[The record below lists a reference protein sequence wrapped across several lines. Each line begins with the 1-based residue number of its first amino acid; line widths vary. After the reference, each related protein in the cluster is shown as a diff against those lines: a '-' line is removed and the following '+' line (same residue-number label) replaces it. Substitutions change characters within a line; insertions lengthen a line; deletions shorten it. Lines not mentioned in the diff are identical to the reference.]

1 MDQWG
6 CANASGG
13 VNATVLCDASKRR
26 ICRPRDLYAK
36 GCSKINTSLS
46 DCDAENTY
54 LLRQTF
60 LLFVSAFRFRDI
72 FVGVEQVHQAPL
84 LELDRGAADDAEAL
98 AAHLRR

>member
-60 LLFVSAFRFRDI
+60 LCSCQLSDSETYLS
-72 FVGVEQVHQAPL
+72 VEQVHQAPL

-98 AAHLRR
+98 AAHLRC

>member
-13 VNATVLCDASKRR
+13 VNATVPCDASKRR

-60 LLFVSAFRFRDI
+60 LLIMSPFRFCDI
-72 FVGVEQVHQAPL
+72 FAEQVHQAPL
-84 LELDRGAADDAEAL
+84 LKLDRGATDDVEAL
-98 AAHLRR
+98 AAHL